1 MCEQTSSRNALM
13 SFRASNSTKSTTRP
27 HMPCAQCGESLF
39 MPEWSEHVDERRVR
53 HLWECDACGYAFEA
67 VVFYETVA
75 A

>member
-1 MCEQTSSRNALM
+1 M
-13 SFRASNSTKSTTRP
+13 RP
-27 HMPCAQCGESLF
+27 HMACAQCGESLF

-53 HLWECDACGYAFEA
+53 HLWQCDACDYTFEA

>member
-1 MCEQTSSRNALM
+1 M
-13 SFRASNSTKSTTRP
+13 SFRASNSAKFATRP

-53 HLWECDACGYAFEA
+53 HLWQCDACDYTFEA
-67 VVFYETVA
+67 IVTRRVEA